1 MLCRRFSLCFVVKI
15 LIIILV
21 SLIFSFTVLAEKLP
35 GKIIIGCLE
44 PLTGA
49 HAIFGAEAKIGME
62 LAIQHI
68 NEAGGI
74 QSLGGIPLE
83 LVVEDVGENA
93 MSARLAAE
101 SLISKHHPV
110 AILGLYLSLIHI

>member
-1 MLCRRFSLCFVVKI
+1 MLCRRFGLRFVVNI

-21 SLIFSFTVLAEKLP
+21 SLLVSSFTVLAEKLP
-35 GKIIIGCLE
+35 EKIIIGCLE

-49 HAIFGAEAKIGME
+49 HAIFGGEAKIGME
-62 LAIQHI
+62 FALQHI

-83 LVVEDVGENA
+83 LVAEDVGENA

-110 AILGLYLSLIHI
+110 AVLGLYISR